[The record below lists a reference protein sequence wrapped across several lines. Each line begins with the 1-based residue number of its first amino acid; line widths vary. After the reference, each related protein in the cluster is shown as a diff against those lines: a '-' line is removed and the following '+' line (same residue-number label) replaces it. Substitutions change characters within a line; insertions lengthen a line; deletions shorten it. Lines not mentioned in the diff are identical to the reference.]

1 MRHAKSGSGADRRH
15 FGGYPQTRFLCQT
28 LRPGSPPIAG
38 LREGHLLAPTTAISA
53 PPWWIRHAVP
63 LALGVFALGF
73 GLWWPDVITATDEG
87 MYVYHAATLL
97 QGQTHVPVLDPWT
110 GATSWHLPAQYPLLT
125 SLLQMPAMALAGWRG
140 AYVEPLVG
148 VLVTLLATAHWL
160 RRWQLDPNFALLW
173 LTFLPYIVLARL
185 ATSDVIGTAWV
196 ALSMAA
202 FVEGQ
207 ARDQAALRR
216 GPWWLAG
223 FLAGSSIAFREM
235 GPLVPLV
242 FFAGAVFR
250 RQPGWFWL
258 LIGGL
263 VGVAVRPLS
272 AWWAFD
278 NPLFIKQSLPEW
290 WGMRHLVVNFWP
302 DVALLTFALPG
313 GLPALLAY
321 RGPLRVEMILAALL
335 FIGLHMH
342 YQFADGGSGWYGAVV
357 GGRFFN
363 LAVPLLIVAVAHA
376 VKRLQAAGIAP
387 RLWHW
392 ALRAL
397 VVGAVA
403 VAAALHPAMAHW
415 SRSHRQVQESFCQ
428 NVPPGAVAVVNTSVI
443 GKYISPV
450 TCLRTMVDLNPGSVA
465 HMAKL
470 MARNSQVYVGVVER
484 TDSSFWRNWT
494 ETYLGWVEQL
504 RGPYQLEPVY
514 RGPDGWQRLQLWRVT
529 AK

>member
-1 MRHAKSGSGADRRH
+1 MHALT
-15 FGGYPQTRFLCQT
+15 P
-28 LRPGSPPIAG
+28 
-38 LREGHLLAPTTAISA
+38 AISL

-73 GLWWPDVITATDEG
+73 ALWWPDVITAIDEG
-87 MYVYHAATLL
+87 AYTYHAVTLL
-97 QGQTHVPVLDPWT
+97 QGQTQVAVIDPWT
-110 GATSWHLPAQYPLLT
+110 GTTSWYLPSHYPLLT

-140 AYVEPLVG
+140 AYVEPLLG
-148 VLVTLLATAHWL
+148 VLVTVPATAYWL
-160 RRWQLDPNFALLW
+160 RRWQLDPIFALLW
-173 LTFLPYIVLARL
+173 LVYVPFIVLARL
-185 ATSDVIGTAWV
+185 ATSDVICTAWV
-196 ALSMAA
+196 TLSMAA

-216 GPWWLAG
+216 GPWLLAG
-223 FLAGSSIAFREM
+223 LLAGSSVAFREM

-258 LIGGL
+258 LAGGL
-263 VGVAVRPLS
+263 VGIAVRPLS
-272 AWWAFD
+272 AWWAFG
-278 NPLFIKQSLPEW
+278 NPLFVKPSSPEW
-290 WGMRHLVVNFWP
+290 WGIQHLVVNFLP

-321 RGPLRVEMILAALL
+321 RGPLRAEMILSALL
-335 FIGLHMH
+335 FIGLHMT
-342 YQFADGGSGWYGAVV
+342 YFFAGGGSGWYGAVV

-363 LAVPLLIVAVAHA
+363 LAVPLLIIAVAHA
-376 VKRLQAAGIAP
+376 VKRLEAAGIAP

-392 ALRAL
+392 ARVAL

-415 SRSHRQVQESFCQ
+415 SRSHRQVQDSFCQ
-428 NVPPGAVAVVNTSVI
+428 NVPPGAVAIVNTSVI

-450 TCLRTMVDLNPGSVA
+450 TCLRTMVDLNPGSVTQVG
-465 HMAKL
+465 KL
-470 MARNSQVYVGVVER
+470 LERNPHVYVGVVER
-484 TDSSFWRNWT
+484 TDGDSRRAST
-494 ETYLGWVEQL
+494 ATYMGWVEDL
-504 RGPYQLEPVY
+504 RRHQRLEPVY
-514 RGPDGWQRLQLWRVT
+514 RGPDGWQRLQIWRVM